1 MSQDIHPDRLE
12 QYTHGLQN
20 AGAAKAQLLC
30 NPILA
35 HEEPIFALVRWLHH
49 VLRPVSMDP
58 AFKAALRKQLVE
70 AAARERAQRQW
81 QQNSAPARSR
91 LPWIASA
98 AMLGATATL
107 AGVYAVWRWGAT
119 REAA

>member
-1 MSQDIHPDRLE
+1 MSQDVHPDRLE
-12 QYTHGLQN
+12 QYTRGLQN

-30 NPILA
+30 NPILS
-35 HEEPIFALVRWLHH
+35 HEEPVFALVRWLHQ
-49 VLRPVSMDP
+49 VLRPVPLDP
-58 AFKAALRKQLVE
+58 AFKATLREQLVE
-70 AAARERAQRQW
+70 AAAREHAQRQW
-81 QQNSAPARSR
+81 QKNPTPVRSR

-107 AGVYAVWRWGAT
+107 AGAYAVWRWGAT